1 MEKEIEEDLQ
11 SAQSIVLGGERRNT
25 GSGERLRGNSGATKR
40 SRRNTGSGVERSGSG
55 SSWWD
60 TVAWTSK

>member
-1 MEKEIEEDLQ
+1 MEKGIEEDLQ
-11 SAQSIVLGGERRNT
+11 IICVGGERRNT

-40 SRRNTGSGVERSGSG
+40 SRRNTGSGAERSGSG

-60 TVAWTSK
+60 ALAWTSK